1 MTSVGGATQAQRGRP
16 VGPRDRGRRLEHE
29 PAYAAFPWWVVI
41 IVAVLLYMGIKILV
55 DPDYDLAWSN
65 IAPGVWLTIR
75 SAVIAFVIAILLGLI
90 VGLGQISKFTVFRN
104 LSRAYIELIRGIPTL
119 PLIFVVA
126 LVIVPDLSE
135 RAGQPNSVPT
145 DLRAILAL
153 SILYSAYIAEII
165 RGGVL
170 SVPRGQTEAGRSL
183 GLSRRATMRSIVLPQ
198 AGRAIIPPI
207 ANDFIAILKDT
218 SLLSVLGA
226 LEITRRSRQYSAS
239 TFKFQEA
246 YFTLAFLYLVLVLGL
261 SVLLRLFEN
270 WMTRDQRGAR

>member
-1 MTSVGGATQAQRGRP
+1 MTSTSNAAPNVQ
-16 VGPRDRGRRLEHE
+16 RDRPTGSSRRSEDESRLQS
-29 PAYAAFPWWVVI
+29 FPWWILI
-41 IVAVLLYMGIKILV
+41 IVGVLIYMGGKIAT

-75 SAVIAFVIAILLGLI
+75 SAFIAFGVAVALGLL
-90 VGLGQISKFTVFRN
+90 VGLGQISKFFVLRN

-126 LVIVPDLSE
+126 LVVIPDLSE
-135 RAGQPNSVPT
+135 AAGQPNSVPT

-153 SILYSAYIAEII
+153 AILYSAYIAEII
-165 RGGVL
+165 RGGVAA
-170 SVPRGQTEAGRSL
+170 VPPGQTEAGRSL
-183 GLSRRATMRSIVLPQ
+183 GLSRGQTMRSIVLPQ

-226 LEITRRSRQYSAS
+226 LEITRRSRQFSAS

-270 WMTRDQRGAR
+270 WMTKDQRGAR

>member
-1 MTSVGGATQAQRGRP
+1 MDGASEAQRQRP
-16 VGPRDRGRRLEHE
+16 LSPSRNDRSRRSEDE
-29 PAYAAFPWWVVI
+29 PAYATFPWWVVI
-41 IVAVLLYMGIKILV
+41 IIGVLLYMGIKIAT

-75 SAVIAFVIAILLGLI
+75 SAIIAFVIAVVLGLI
-90 VGLGQISKFTVFRN
+90 VGLGQISKFFVLRN

-126 LVIVPDLSE
+126 LVIVPNLSE
-135 RAGQPNSVPT
+135 AAGQPNSVAT
-145 DLRAILAL
+145 DLRSILAL
-153 SILYSAYIAEII
+153 AILYSAYIAEII
-165 RGGVL
+165 RGGVA
-170 SVPRGQTEAGRSL
+170 SVPPGQTEAGRSL
-183 GLSRRATMRSIVLPQ
+183 GLSRRATMRSVVLPQ

-226 LEITRRSRQYSAS
+226 LEITRRSRQFSAS

-246 YFTLAFLYLVLVLGL
+246 YFTSVFLYLILVLGL
-261 SVLLRLFEN
+261 SVLLRLFET
-270 WMTRDQRGAR
+270 WMTKDQRGAR

>member
-1 MTSVGGATQAQRGRP
+1 MTSVGGAVGAQREQPPNRS
-16 VGPRDRGRRLEHE
+16 RRLEDD
-29 PAYAAFPWWVVI
+29 PAYASFPWWVVI
-41 IVAVLLYMGIKILV
+41 IVAVLLYMGLKIMF

-65 IAPGVWLTIR
+65 IAPGVGLTIR
-75 SAVIAFVIAILLGLI
+75 SAIIAFALALLIGLI
-90 VGLGQISKFTVFRN
+90 VGLGQISKFFVFRN

-135 RAGQPNSVPT
+135 AAGQPNSVPT

-165 RGGVL
+165 RGGVA
-170 SVPRGQTEAGRSL
+170 SVPKGQTEAGRSL

-239 TFKFQEA
+239 SFKFQEA

-261 SVLLRLFEN
+261 SVLLRIFEN
-270 WMTRDQRGAR
+270 WMTKDQRGAR